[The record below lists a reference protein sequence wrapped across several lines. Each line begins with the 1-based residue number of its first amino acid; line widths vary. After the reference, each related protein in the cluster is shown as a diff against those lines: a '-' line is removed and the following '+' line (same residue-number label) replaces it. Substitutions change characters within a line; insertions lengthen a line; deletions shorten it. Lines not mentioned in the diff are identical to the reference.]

1 MSLYVGN
8 LPYETTEDDLK
19 QLFSEYGNVSD
30 VKVIIDRETNRSKG
44 FGFVTMENES
54 DNDSAIQNLDGREVS
69 GRAIKVNPAQPKFV
83 Y

>member
-19 QLFSEYGNVSD
+19 ELFSEYGNVSD

-69 GRAIKVNPAQPKFV
+69 GRAIKVNPAQPRK
-83 Y
+83 

>member
-19 QLFSEYGNVSD
+19 ELFSEYGAVSD
-30 VKVIIDRETNRSKG
+30 VKVIVDRETNRSKG

-54 DNDSAIQNLDGREVS
+54 DNDSAIQNLDGRELS
-69 GRAIKVNPAQPKFV
+69 GRAIKVNPAQPRK
-83 Y
+83 

>member
-19 QLFSEYGNVSD
+19 ELFSKYGNVSD

-69 GRAIKVNPAQPKFV
+69 GRAIKVNPAQPRK
-83 Y
+83 